1 MSCVLFQI
9 YALLSALTVRHPA
22 RAALALL
29 ADRQARRVNLTV
41 QVLEARSVVP
51 DHRDGR
57 PDALERL
64 ARVTELRIVVK
75 TPTW

>member
-1 MSCVLFQI
+1 MS
-9 YALLSALTVRHPA
+9 SS
-22 RAALALL
+22 ALL

-41 QVLEARSVVP
+41 QLLEARSVVP